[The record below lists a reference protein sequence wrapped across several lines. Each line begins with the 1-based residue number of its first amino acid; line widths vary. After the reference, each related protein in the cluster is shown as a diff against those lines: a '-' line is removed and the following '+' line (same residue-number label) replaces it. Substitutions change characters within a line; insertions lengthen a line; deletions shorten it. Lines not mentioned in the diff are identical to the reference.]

1 MKPLS
6 PRLTRVAYR
15 VAKNEDSVSAFRRE
29 GYAESYAAK
38 GWRWLKDPRFAAI
51 VDSVQTEL
59 RGRTMYD
66 LEAAVA
72 ETDKWIAKIE
82 AAENPNFMAAAKL
95 ISHKAELHG
104 LLIQRVLVQPS
115 VDIRDAL
122 AAARARVAAHV
133 VNVPALPSD
142 SPLD

>member
-15 VAKNEDSVSAFRRE
+15 VAKNEDSVSAFRLE

-72 ETDKWIAKIE
+72 ETDKWIAMIE

-104 LLIQRVLVQPS
+104 LLVQKHEIKQS

-133 VNVPALPSD
+133 VNVPALPS
-142 SPLD
+142 PLD

>member
-15 VAKNEDSVSAFRRE
+15 VAKNEDSVSAFRLE

-72 ETDKWIAKIE
+72 ETDKWIAMIE

-104 LLIQRVLVQPS
+104 LLIQRVEVKPS

>member
-15 VAKNEDSVSAFRRE
+15 VAKNEDSVSAFRLE

-72 ETDKWIAKIE
+72 ETDKWIAMIE

-104 LLIQRVLVQPS
+104 LLVQKHEIKQS